1 MKQSFDEYIL
11 FRTERPVADHGFS
24 DRLLETMKAAF
35 KLGVVPGVLFTPENT
50 RKSDDAKIEILNT
63 KLRESYK
70 IQLHGVGKNPYQR
83 YFAHEGNYSWL
94 KLEHY
99 LISHFY
105 AIKKDVTGI
114 SNRSIAIKLG
124 WLSAHETDPR
134 AIWSAEKKVME
145 NLAKLK
151 TDRQTI
157 TVEQRYNKG
166 KMGSY
171 HVIKANWF
179 AIIPLYSIYDPEKP
193 MTIRQRKG
201 IRYRIL
207 SLVVLAAKTFTE
219 GLRKL
224 LDAQR
229 NKFLSGL
236 LTLDH
241 AEFKA
246 AKDIWKDFVDE
257 YHLNEFLKDPGC
269 IVPEWVAPNM
279 HIEIKDPKWET
290 LLHELD
296 AFHKFRQYTKR
307 ELIVKRHINRSLQTS
322 AA

>member
-1 MKQSFDEYIL
+1 MKQSFEEYIIS
-11 FRTERPVADHGFS
+11 RTDRPVEDHGFS
-24 DRLLETMKAAF
+24 DLLLETMKKAF
-35 KLGVVPGVLFTPENT
+35 KLGVVPGVLFTPENA
-50 RKSDDAKIEILNT
+50 RKSDEAKIDILNT

-70 IQLHGVGKNPYQR
+70 IQLHGVGKNPFQR
-83 YFAHEGNYSWL
+83 YFAYEGNFAWL

-105 AIKKDVTGI
+105 AIKKDVTSI

-124 WLSAHETDPR
+124 WLSALETDPQM
-134 AIWSAEKKVME
+134 IWSAEKKVIE

-157 TVEQRYNKG
+157 SVEQRYNKG

-179 AIIPLYSIYDPEKP
+179 VIIPLYSTYDPNKQ

-207 SLVVLAAKTFTE
+207 SLVLETVKTFTE
-219 GLRKL
+219 GLRRL

-229 NKFLSGL
+229 TKFLSGL

-257 YHLNEFLKDPGC
+257 YHLNEFLKDPNC
-269 IVPEWVAPNM
+269 IVPEWIAPNM
-279 HIEIKDPKWET
+279 HIEIKDPKWEN

-296 AFHKFRQYTKR
+296 VFHKFREYSKR
-307 ELIVKRHINRSLQTS
+307 ELIVKRHITRSLYQT
-322 AA
+322 A